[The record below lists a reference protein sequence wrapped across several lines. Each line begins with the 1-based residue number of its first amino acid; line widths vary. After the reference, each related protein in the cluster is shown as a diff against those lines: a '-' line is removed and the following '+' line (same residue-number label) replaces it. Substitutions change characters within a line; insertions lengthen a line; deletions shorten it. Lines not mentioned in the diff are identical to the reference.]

1 MFSSPPIEAEGDQ
14 VTRSCT
20 PSPFYRVFREFQTK
34 VRVHVRL
41 RVRLRTVVCSLTIM
55 YLRPT
60 PTLRARTAN
69 HTPALNHV
77 TALSLLSG
85 RLRKRNR
92 VIRHCCVIGGP
103 LGLVEFGSIEN
114 RPRTEYSPLPQPFLY
129 LFPMSFLS
137 VPYTP
142 QFTDIIRG

>member
-1 MFSSPPIEAEGDQ
+1 MFSSPPIEAEGEQ

-69 HTPALNHV
+69 HAPALNHV
-77 TALSLLSG
+77 TAVSESIPALKREKVSSATGSVAALSLG
-85 RLRKRNR
+85 
-92 VIRHCCVIGGP
+92 
-103 LGLVEFGSIEN
+103 EAEY
-114 RPRTEYSPLPQPFLY
+114 PR
-129 LFPMSFLS
+129 
-137 VPYTP
+137 
-142 QFTDIIRG
+142 DC